1 VLLCWTGC
9 RALPALLMP
18 VAGPRIWWEMQQ
30 TWLTRQ
36 YSCPRRPQC
45 RVAPSLRCVDMAFME
60 MALCLAYYAMRS
72 TLLLMRHLTFARA
85 PSTQHALYVCD
96 ELISALRDSPA
107 RLPDACASTR
117 RRSCISSRKSK
128 MIVTLPSTTHA
139 FLTNAAASLSAH
151 FPQSKD
157 LSVESS
163 LRIRCPY

>member
-18 VAGPRIWWEMQQ
+18 RCWPSDLVGNA
-30 TWLTRQ
+30 TDLAHKAVLV
-36 YSCPRRPQC
+36 SRRPQC
-45 RVAPSLRCVDMAFME
+45 RVAPSPRCVDMAFME

-85 PSTQHALYVCD
+85 PRTQHALYVCD